1 MARRDLSDHFADLIR
16 NFGPISLAQYMAEAN
31 AHYYS
36 ARDPLGAAGD
46 FITAPEISQMFG
58 EMIGGWLADTRAR
71 AVAAG
76 LPDASAAA
84 YVELGPGRGTL
95 ARDALRVLGMTG
107 GVPRAHLV
115 EGSPALRGAQGDLLA
130 GAQFHDDVSTLPDD
144 RPLLVVAN
152 EFFDA
157 LPIRQLVR
165 TESGWR
171 EMTVALSGDRFVP
184 APGDKPMD
192 AAVPAH
198 LRDKAE
204 GTVVETCPAAS
215 AIMRELSERVARQGG
230 AILAIDYGHLAPRT
244 GSTFQAVARHER
256 ADPFEAPG
264 TADLTAH
271 VDFTALA
278 EAGRGGGLAIT
289 GMGTQGAFLMALGI
303 GQRAGAL
310 ARANP
315 ANAGDV
321 LEALKRL
328 VDPDQ
333 MGDLFKVIA
342 LRSSAWPEGAGFAA
356 AETA

>member
-1 MARRDLSDHFADLIR
+1 M
-16 NFGPISLAQYMAEAN
+16 
-31 AHYYS
+31 
-36 ARDPLGAAGD
+36 
-46 FITAPEISQMFG
+46 
-58 EMIGGWLADTRAR
+58 
-71 AVAAG
+71 
-76 LPDASAAA
+76 
-84 YVELGPGRGTL
+84 
-95 ARDALRVLGMTG
+95 
-107 GVPRAHLV
+107 
-115 EGSPALRGAQGDLLA
+115 LA

-171 EMTVALSGDRFVP
+171 EMTVAFAGDRFVP

-278 EAGRGGGLAIT
+278 EAARDGGLAVT
-289 GMGTQGAFLMALGI
+289 GMTIQAKAIKTKTPIM
-303 GQRAGAL
+303 
-310 ARANP
+310 
-315 ANAGDV
+315 
-321 LEALKRL
+321 
-328 VDPDQ
+328 
-333 MGDLFKVIA
+333 
-342 LRSSAWPEGAGFAA
+342 
-356 AETA
+356 